1 MEGTECV
8 GNLRDAST
16 NEQHVHR
23 DTVRMIWGSYRECVG
38 V

>member
-16 NEQHVHR
+16 IEQHVHR
-23 DTVRMIWGSYRECVG
+23 DTMRMIWGAG
-38 V
+38 I